1 MAGIEKIEVLL
12 IEDRLRDVDQMKD
25 YIRFDNKLTG
35 RVNLTVLMI
44 NEWDKKVDSET
55 LRKVRDF
62 EPRGTVI
69 TDGLEGK
76 FPSIVEAARAN
87 VPQRRVCLVTGTRWD
102 YVCDQVKKIKIEYF
116 NKEDL
121 FDPEIR
127 EELFL
132 GKIESE

>member
-25 YIRFDNKLTG
+25 YIRFDDKLTG

-44 NEWDKKVDSET
+44 NEWDEKVDSKT
-55 LRKVRDF
+55 LKQVRDF
-62 EPRGTVI
+62 EARGTVI

-76 FPSIVEAARAN
+76 FPSIVEAAREK
-87 VPQRRVCLVTGTRWD
+87 VPSRRVCLVTGTRWD
-102 YVCDQVKKIKIEYF
+102 YVCDQVKKLKIEYF

-121 FDPEIR
+121 FDPETR

-132 GKIESE
+132 GKNEYE